1 MIKKNLKTI
10 IATAIITLSPIVIG
24 LIMWDKLPEKI
35 VTHFGAN
42 GTPDQYS
49 SKAFAV
55 FGLPLVLLG
64 IHLLCILAT
73 KLDPKHS
80 NITDKNFKLV
90 LWISPLL
97 SLVLSVLCFAYSI
110 NNTVPVVSVIIIFM
124 GVLFAVIGNIMPK
137 VKQNY
142 SLGIKIPPTL
152 HDKENWYKTHRF
164 AGKIWVLGGVII
176 CLTAVFENIFVF
188 MAITLVIAFAPMV
201 YSYAI
206 ANRKNEKN
214 NKD

>member
-1 MIKKNLKTI
+1 MIKKNLKSI
-10 IATAIITLSPIVIG
+10 IATTIITLSPIVIG
-24 LIMWDKLPEKI
+24 LIIWDKLPEQI
-35 VTHFGAN
+35 ATHFGVN

-55 FGLPLVLLG
+55 FGLPLIMLA
-64 IHLLCILAT
+64 IHAVCVLAT
-73 KLDPKHS
+73 NLDPKYG

-90 LWISPLL
+90 IWITPLL
-97 SLVLSVLCFAYSI
+97 SLLLCVLCFAYSI
-110 NNTVPVVSVIIIFM
+110 NNTLPVVTILIIFM
-124 GVLFAVIGNIMPK
+124 GILFVIIGNLMPK

-164 AGKIWVLGGVII
+164 AGKIWVAGGVVI

-188 MAITLVIAFAPMV
+188 MTITLVIAFAPMV

-206 ANRKNEKN
+206 ASRKDGTSSK
-214 NKD
+214 

>member
-73 KLDPKHS
+73 RLDPKRS

-90 LWISPLL
+90 LWITPLL
-97 SLVLSVLCFAYSI
+97 SLILSILCFAYSI
-110 NNTVPVVSVIIIFM
+110 NNTVPVVTVIIIFM

-214 NKD
+214 NNE

>member
-1 MIKKNLKTI
+1 MIKKNLKAI
-10 IATAIITLSPIVIG
+10 ITTALITLSPIAIG
-24 LIMWDKLPEKI
+24 LIMWDKLPDQI
-35 VTHFGAN
+35 ATHFGAN
-42 GTPDQYS
+42 GIPDQYS

-55 FGLPLVLLG
+55 FGLPLIMLA
-64 IHLLCILAT
+64 IHVVCVLAT
-73 KLDPKHS
+73 NLDPKYG

-90 LWISPLL
+90 IWITPLL
-97 SLVLSVLCFAYSI
+97 SLLLCVLCFAYSI
-110 NNTVPVVSVIIIFM
+110 NNTLPVVTILIIFM
-124 GVLFAVIGNIMPK
+124 GILFVIIGNLMPK

-164 AGKIWVLGGVII
+164 AGKIWVAGGVVI

-206 ANRKNEKN
+206 ANGKNEKN
-214 NKD
+214 NKE

>member
-10 IATAIITLSPIVIG
+10 IATALITLSPIVMG

-55 FGLPLVLLG
+55 FGLPLIMLA
-64 IHLLCILAT
+64 IHVVCVLAT
-73 KLDPKHS
+73 NLDPKYG

-90 LWISPLL
+90 IWITPLL
-97 SLVLSVLCFAYSI
+97 SLLLCVLCFAYSI
-110 NNTVPVVSVIIIFM
+110 NNTLPVVTILIIFM
-124 GVLFAVIGNIMPK
+124 GILFVVIGNLMPK

-164 AGKIWVLGGVII
+164 AGKIWVAGGVVI

-206 ANRKNEKN
+206 AGKSSKE
-214 NKD
+214 

>member
-10 IATAIITLSPIVIG
+10 IATALITLSPIVIG
-24 LIMWDKLPEKI
+24 LFLWEKLPKKI
-35 VTHFGAN
+35 ATHFGAN
-42 GTPDQYS
+42 GIPDQYS

-55 FGLPLVLLG
+55 FGLPCVLLAL
-64 IHLLCILAT
+64 HFVCIFAT

-90 LWISPLL
+90 LWITPLL

-110 NNTVPVVSVIIIFM
+110 NNTIPVVTVIIIFM
-124 GVLFAVIGNIMPK
+124 GVLFTVIGNLMPK

-188 MAITLVIAFAPMV
+188 MTITLLIAFAPMV

-206 ANRKNEKN
+206 AKGGKSS
-214 NKD
+214 K

>member
-142 SLGIKIPPTL
+142 SLGIKIPPTQ

-164 AGKIWVLGGVII
+164 AGKLWVLGGVII

>member
-42 GTPDQYS
+42 GMPDQYS

-55 FGLPLVLLG
+55 FGLPFVLLG

-110 NNTVPVVSVIIIFM
+110 NNTVPVVTVIIIFM

-206 ANRKNEKN
+206 ASRKNGKN

>member
-10 IATAIITLSPIVIG
+10 IITSLVTLSPILIG
-24 LIMWDKLPEKI
+24 LIMWDKLPAEI

-42 GTPDQYS
+42 GMPDQYS

-64 IHLLCILAT
+64 VHLLCILAT
-73 KLDPKHS
+73 RLDPKHS
-80 NITDKNFKLV
+80 NITDKNFRIV
-90 LWISPLL
+90 LWIAPLL
-97 SLVLSVLCFAYSI
+97 SVVLSVLCFAYSI
-110 NNTVPVVSVIIIFM
+110 NNTVPVVTVIIIFM
-124 GVLFAVIGNIMPK
+124 GVLFIVIGNLMPK

-152 HDKENWYKTHRF
+152 HDKDNWYKTHRF
-164 AGKIWVLGGVII
+164 AGKIWVIGGVVI

-206 ANRKNEKN
+206 ANRKDGTSGK
-214 NKD
+214 

>member
-10 IATAIITLSPIVIG
+10 IATSIITLSPIIIG
-24 LIMWDKLPEKI
+24 MILWEKLPEQI
-35 VTHFGAN
+35 ATHFN
-42 GTPDQYS
+42 VNNEPDSYS

-73 KLDPKHS
+73 RLDPKHS
-80 NITDKNFKLV
+80 NITDKNFRLV

-110 NNTVPVVSVIIIFM
+110 NNTIPVVTVIIIFM

-164 AGKIWVLGGVII
+164 AGKIWVLGGVVI

-188 MAITLVIAFAPMV
+188 MTITLVIAFAPMV

-206 ANRKNEKN
+206 ANGKNEKN
-214 NKD
+214 NKE